1 MTLVKEKEMKIS
13 LDKEIVKNI
22 LIQEEFYTKVPEY
35 YFLKEA
41 GYKILTEMSREGGCS
56 ACSERNLIEPTVSAF
71 ISHTVNLLFDCGPE
85 ALVNFKN
92 FARLLMDGGDDFQ
105 IGVFY
110 KDNDDAEIQE
120 LLI

>member
-1 MTLVKEKEMKIS
+1 MKII

-22 LIQEEFYTKVPEY
+22 LIQEEFYSKVPEY

-41 GYKILTEMSREGGCS
+41 GYKILEEMSREGGCS
-56 ACSERNLIEPTVSAF
+56 ACSERNLIEPTISAF

-92 FARLLMDGGDDFQ
+92 FVKVLIDKGDDLQ

-110 KDNDDAEIQE
+110 KDNDDAEVQE
-120 LLI
+120 LII